1 VLLLPP
7 GEVTAA
13 QALLTACEECNK
25 VCKHIG
31 SVFEDA
37 VQQYQQQHP
46 GSSSQQQ
53 QLAGQDVDMAE

>member
-1 VLLLPP
+1 VLLLP

-31 SVFEDA
+31 SVFDDA
-37 VQQYQQQHP
+37 VQQYQQQHRD
-46 GSSSQQQ
+46 SSQQQ
-53 QLAGQDVDMAE
+53 QLAGQDQDMAE